1 MSEAGKR
8 YRPAEF
14 CRLADVQPYILK
26 VWERE
31 FPMLAAHRSPT
42 GPQFYTEEELELVK
56 RIKHLLYDEQYT
68 IAGACKRL
76 LAEQARAA
84 GAAAPPA
91 PAPDEP
97 EEPEEPE
104 ASAAPEAPAGPAAP
118 EPSAP
123 PAAPR
128 SAGDVLLSG
137 GEEEEQ
143 PLLLAQEPAAPSK
156 PRRPRARPA
165 AAGPRASSA
174 ELPGAESVD
183 PVEAPVVQRP
193 DPRVARAIAELREI
207 LELLKR
213 DVA

>member
-84 GAAAPPA
+84 CAAAPA
-91 PAPDEP
+91 SPAPDEP
-97 EEPEEPE
+97 EETEDPE
-104 ASAAPEAPAGPAAP
+104 APAAPVAPAVPAAPEAPVLRAAP
-118 EPSAP
+118 
-123 PAAPR
+123 
-128 SAGDVLLSG
+128 SAGDVLLPA

-143 PLLLAQEPAAPSK
+143 PLLLAQEPAAPPK

-165 AAGPRASSA
+165 VASPRASSA
-174 ELPGAESVD
+174 ELSGGESVD
-183 PVEAPVVQRP
+183 PVDAPVVQRA

-207 LELLKR
+207 LDLLKR
-213 DVA
+213 EIA